1 MDVLGQVYSLWLNNI
16 MILLASLQGNFVF
29 HSGPE
34 SSQVAQAFWDTSVE
48 LGNVKQVE
56 RGQNVA

>member
-1 MDVLGQVYSLWLNNI
+1 MT
-16 MILLASLQGNFVF
+16 LLTSPQGNFVF
-29 HSGPE
+29 HSDPE

>member
-1 MDVLGQVYSLWLNNI
+1 MT
-16 MILLASLQGNFVF
+16 LLTALQGNFVF
-29 HSGPE
+29 HSDPE

-48 LGNVKQVE
+48 LGDVKQVE

>member
-1 MDVLGQVYSLWLNNI
+1 

-34 SSQVAQAFWDTSVE
+34 SSQVAQATSVE

-56 RGQNVA
+56 RGQNVV